1 MDERDVIE
9 LLRYAPYT
17 KAVAVHMEAINHC
30 LVTREELSGRLA
42 RKDCAPISKFRRMA
56 NGSNGTLNTP
66 TAGITAETASCQR
79 MVSVA
84 VRQFELI

>member
-30 LVTREELSGRLA
+30 LVTRG
-42 RKDCAPISKFRRMA
+42 
-56 NGSNGTLNTP
+56 
-66 TAGITAETASCQR
+66 
-79 MVSVA
+79 A
-84 VRQFELI
+84 VRSSGAEGLRTHIEIPQDGEWVEWNA